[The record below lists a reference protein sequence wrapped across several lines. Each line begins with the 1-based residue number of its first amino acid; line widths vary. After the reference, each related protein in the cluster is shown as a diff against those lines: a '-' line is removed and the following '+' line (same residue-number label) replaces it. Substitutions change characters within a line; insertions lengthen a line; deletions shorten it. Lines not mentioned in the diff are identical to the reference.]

1 MPIIPQTLSIK
12 NLRTTNA
19 KSMNM
24 HVLRKLIEYSLK
36 NLLLKAMFTIA
47 VFGIFLLK
55 DRSVV
60 SPAQQCTGN
69 EEWNKNETNN

>member
-47 VFGIFLLK
+47 VFDIFLLK

>member
-24 HVLRKLIEYSLK
+24 HVLRKLIEYYLK

-47 VFGIFLLK
+47 VFDIFLLK

-69 EEWNKNETNN
+69 EE